1 MRSETIERI
10 NKFGKVGN
18 IVTLI
23 AKIICIVGLVGCL
36 IATIVCTVFPENFVN
51 IKIDTAAEVAVNM
64 NVIDM
69 KLSDDAASK
78 IASEITENVS
88 VDGGEVTSVVIE
100 DNTITLDATG
110 ENISFGLKDIA
121 GITFAATV
129 TLATM
134 LVTLFFIG
142 VLCKAFAKCET
153 PFEENVIKKMNNLA
167 ISVVPMVVF
176 SYVTE
181 VVANY
186 VMSGDLNLSID
197 FTAILVILVLFML
210 VHIFKYGAVL
220 QQESDETL

>member
-18 IVTLI
+18 IVALI
-23 AKIICIVGLVGCL
+23 AKVICIVGLVGCL
-36 IATIVCTVFPENFVN
+36 IATIVCTVFPENFVD
-51 IKIDTAAEVAVNM
+51 IKIDTAAEVAVDM
-64 NVIDM
+64 NVIDV
-69 KLSDDAASK
+69 KLSDDVASK

-100 DNTITLDATG
+100 NNTITLDTTG
-110 ENISFGLKDIA
+110 ENISFSLKDVA
-121 GITFAATV
+121 GITLAATA
-129 TLATM
+129 TLVAM

-142 VLCKAFAKCET
+142 ALCKAFAKCET
-153 PFEENVIKKMNNLA
+153 PFEENVIRKMNNLA
-167 ISVVPMVVF
+167 ISVIPMVVF

-186 VMSGDLNLSID
+186 VMSGDVNLSID